1 MSLTAAFAQ
10 VARWHRDML
19 AALRQYAPIKE
30 RLIALGQN
38 IQLQLQALDDQED
51 GDDEHTRPRD
61 AGGCTGHAPH

>member
-1 MSLTAAFAQ
+1 
-10 VARWHRDML
+10 ML